1 MVSETDPYLW
11 ATTAAL
17 FAGLAVGQ
25 AVRCLSLSGASPSE
39 TGRARARRTAR
50 ALTYISLA
58 ILAVAGL
65 LVLSDKAALARA
77 LGSAALGTG
86 NKGGAFFGSGA
97 LLPWAALV
105 AAIALAVGLFPR
117 AAGIPAAAV
126 CLAGLVLLRLAL
138 MGWLSLPAAPAEGHY
153 KIAHLLPYEVGP
165 ASFLGHLEMPALDSA
180 PASRELSLRASAVA
194 LSAESLELAGPL
206 AFLGGLADPPKAAGS
221 VVLRLYRISAVSAP
235 GGIAESFPLPAYSLL
250 LDVFLS
256 LPPGAGIAPGGAAVS
271 RTTAFGL
278 ARRSRATSAAIGLAA
293 LEPVNFGLILDPLGI
308 TAAY

>member
-1 MVSETDPYLW
+1 MVSETDPYVW

-25 AVRCLSLSGASPSE
+25 TVRCLSFFGASPSE
-39 TGRARARRTAR
+39 TGRERARRTAR

-77 LGSAALGTG
+77 LGSAALG
-86 NKGGAFFGSGA
+86 KGGAFFGSGA
-97 LLPWAALV
+97 LLPWAAFV
-105 AAIALAVGLFPR
+105 AAIGIAVGLFPR
-117 AAGIPAAAV
+117 AVGLPAAAG
-126 CLAGLVLLRLAL
+126 CLAGLIILRLAL
-138 MGWLSLPAAPAEGHY
+138 MGWLSLPAAPSDSYH
-153 KIAHLLPYEVGP
+153 KIAYLLPYEVGP
-165 ASFLGHLEMPALDSA
+165 ATFRGHLEMSARDSA

-206 AFLGGLADPPKAAGS
+206 AFLGGLADPPKAPGAG
-221 VVLRLYRISAVSAP
+221 VLRLYRISAVSAL
-235 GGIAESFPLPAYSLL
+235 GGIAETFPGPTHSLL

-256 LPPGAGIAPGGAAVS
+256 LPPGAGLAPGGAAVS

-308 TAAY
+308 SAAY